1 MNILFLLKSFEV
13 GGLEVVTTTLANK
26 FQKEGHK
33 VVIWTFSEGKTS
45 LVSRLDE
52 NVKLVYGV
60 GFNLSKCNI
69 NALRTVLI
77 DEKIQIVINQWGL
90 PFIPDKKLKK
100 ASRGIPVKIIAVYHN
115 DPSTNGRLKDVEIA
129 MEKNRNIVVYLGLKM
144 KYWLYRQITAASMRY
159 VYRNSDRY
167 MVLSQSFVEGFKK
180 FTGIRKA
187 DRLIVQTNPI
197 TIDISDY
204 NYDFERKKKE
214 LVFVGRLDY
223 TQKRVSRIIETW
235 SLLEH
240 KHADWILRIVGD
252 GPERDNIEHMVQKL
266 ELKNVRFE
274 GFQYPR
280 SYYEIASILILT
292 SEYEGFGLVV
302 AEAMSFGVIPVVLG
316 SYSAIYD
323 LLVDGE
329 NGIIVPYSHK
339 DGFNANVMANALE
352 RLMNDRILCQKM
364 SLIAYRHSR
373 FFSIERISKEWYD
386 KLNKIIER

>member
-26 FQKEGHK
+26 FQEEGHK

-52 NVKLVYGV
+52 NVKLVYGF

-90 PFIPDKKLKK
+90 PFIPAYVLKK

-159 VYRNSDRY
+159 VYRNSDGY

-187 DRLIVQTNPI
+187 DRLIVQTNPV

-204 NYDFERKKKE
+204 NYDFERKKKGAC
-214 LVFVGRLDY
+214 FC
-223 TQKRVSRIIETW
+223 W
-235 SLLEH
+235 
-240 KHADWILRIVGD
+240 
-252 GPERDNIEHMVQKL
+252 
-266 ELKNVRFE
+266 
-274 GFQYPR
+274 
-280 SYYEIASILILT
+280 T
-292 SEYEGFGLVV
+292 S
-302 AEAMSFGVIPVVLG
+302 
-316 SYSAIYD
+316 
-323 LLVDGE
+323 
-329 NGIIVPYSHK
+329 
-339 DGFNANVMANALE
+339 
-352 RLMNDRILCQKM
+352 
-364 SLIAYRHSR
+364 
-373 FFSIERISKEWYD
+373 
-386 KLNKIIER
+386 

>member
-90 PFIPDKKLKK
+90 PFIPAYVLKK

-159 VYRNSDRY
+159 VYLNSA
-167 MVLSQSFVEGFKK
+167 
-180 FTGIRKA
+180 T
-187 DRLIVQTNPI
+187 
-197 TIDISDY
+197 
-204 NYDFERKKKE
+204 
-214 LVFVGRLDY
+214 
-223 TQKRVSRIIETW
+223 
-235 SLLEH
+235 LL
-240 KHADWILRIVGD
+240 
-252 GPERDNIEHMVQKL
+252 
-266 ELKNVRFE
+266 
-274 GFQYPR
+274 
-280 SYYEIASILILT
+280 
-292 SEYEGFGLVV
+292 
-302 AEAMSFGVIPVVLG
+302 
-316 SYSAIYD
+316 
-323 LLVDGE
+323 
-329 NGIIVPYSHK
+329 
-339 DGFNANVMANALE
+339 
-352 RLMNDRILCQKM
+352 
-364 SLIAYRHSR
+364 
-373 FFSIERISKEWYD
+373 
-386 KLNKIIER
+386 

>member
-26 FQKEGHK
+26 FQEEGHK

-52 NVKLVYGV
+52 NVKLVYGF

-90 PFIPDKKLKK
+90 PFIPAYVLKK

-129 MEKNRNIVVYLGLKM
+129 MEKSRNIVIYLGLTM

-159 VYRNSDRY
+159 VYRNSDGY
-167 MVLSQSFVEGFKK
+167 MVLSQSFVEGFKN
-180 FTGIRKA
+180 FTGIKKA
-187 DRLIVQTNPI
+187 ERLIVQTNPV
-197 TIDISDY
+197 TINNRGY
-204 NYDFERKKKE
+204 EYHFEKKKKE
-214 LVFVGRLDY
+214 LVFVGRIDY
-223 TQKRVSRIIETW
+223 NQKRVSRIIETW
-235 SLLEH
+235 SLLERNH
-240 KHADWILRIVGD
+240 PDWVLRIVGD
-252 GPERDNIEHMVQKL
+252 GPERVNIESLTKKL
-266 ELKNVRFE
+266 GLKNVVFE

-280 SYYEIASILILT
+280 SYYESASILILT

-302 AEAMSFGVIPVVLG
+302 VEAMSFGVVPVVYG

-323 LLVDGE
+323 IISDGVDGV
-329 NGIIVPYSHK
+329 ILPYNKEGYDARFAAEKINSLMSDVETRNK
-339 DGFNANVMANALE
+339 LANAA
-352 RLMNDRILCQKM
+352 IVTTQKY
-364 SLIAYRHSR
+364 SVESIVDSWENL
-373 FFSIERISKEWYD
+373 FSI
-386 KLNKIIER
+386 L